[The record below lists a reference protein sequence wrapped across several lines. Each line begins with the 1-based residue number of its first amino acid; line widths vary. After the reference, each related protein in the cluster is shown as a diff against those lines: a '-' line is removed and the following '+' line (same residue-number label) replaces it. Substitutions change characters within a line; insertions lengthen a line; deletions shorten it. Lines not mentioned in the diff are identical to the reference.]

1 MIRSLTVSIKKRVC
15 SFIAMNKNSKTWH
28 WLAVV
33 LLSLIWGTSYIL
45 MKKGLRS
52 FSAYQLASLRII
64 ISSVTLLPL
73 ALRSLSKFN
82 KNNFRSILLIGLFG
96 SGIPA
101 FLYPLAE
108 TRIDSSLT
116 GMLNSLSSAFTL
128 VIGIVFYKRKAIRS
142 QIVGVFLGFAGAA
155 GLLYS
160 GPLNFNYYGLFVV
173 LATLMNGFSN
183 NEVSR
188 VEGLNGLEIT
198 SLSFFILGP
207 FALALFLSTDIH
219 AVFLTPH
226 WSRNFGYIA
235 ILAVMGSAFANAI
248 YYFLVRD
255 TSPLVAS
262 VVAYFIPIV
271 ATLWGLSD
279 NEQLASAMFISVLFI
294 LAGVWLINRP
304 FALQKINKHET

>member
-1 MIRSLTVSIKKRVC
+1 M
-15 SFIAMNKNSKTWH
+15 NSKSKLWH
-28 WLAVV
+28 WAAVA

-52 FSAYQLASLRII
+52 FSTYQLASLRIL
-64 ISSVTLLPL
+64 ISSVCLLPV
-73 ALRSLSKFN
+73 ALRNLSKVSKRN
-82 KNNFRSILLIGLFG
+82 LPSILIIGFFG

-128 VIGIVFYKRKAIRS
+128 LIGILFYKRKAIRS
-142 QIVGVFLGFAGAA
+142 QIAGVFLGFAGAA

-160 GPLNFNYYGLFVV
+160 GSLTYNYYGLFVV

-188 VEGLNGLEIT
+188 VEGLRGLEIT
-198 SLSFFILGP
+198 SLSFFVVSP
-207 FALALFLSTDIH
+207 FALTLLLNTDIQ
-219 AVFLTPH
+219 AALLTPD
-226 WSRNFGYIA
+226 WLLNFGYIA
-235 ILAVMGSAFANAI
+235 ILSVVGSAFANVV
-248 YYFLVRD
+248 YYFLIRD
-255 TSPLVAS
+255 TSPVVAS

-271 ATLWGLSD
+271 ATLWGISD
-279 NEQLASAMFISVLFI
+279 NEHLAPTMFLSVLLI
-294 LAGVWLINRP
+294 LAGVYLINRP
-304 FALQKINKHET
+304 GALRKIKKMLE

>member
-1 MIRSLTVSIKKRVC
+1 
-15 SFIAMNKNSKTWH
+15 MNKNSKIWH
-28 WLAVV
+28 WLAVA

-52 FSAYQLASLRII
+52 FSAYQLASIRML
-64 ISSVTLLPL
+64 ISFICLLPV
-73 ALRSLSKFN
+73 ALRSLSKLN
-82 KNNFRSILLIGLFG
+82 KKNFLSIIIIGFLG

-108 TRIDSSLT
+108 TKIDSSLT
-116 GMLNSLSSAFTL
+116 GMLNSMSSVFTL

-142 QIVGVFLGFAGAA
+142 QIAGVFLGFIGAA

-160 GPLNFNYYGLFVV
+160 GSLTFNYYGLFVV

-183 NEVSR
+183 NEVSK

-198 SLSFFILGP
+198 ALSFFIVSP
-207 FALALFLSTDIH
+207 FALGLLLSTDIH

-226 WSRNFGYIA
+226 WVLNFGFIA
-235 ILAVMGSAFANAI
+235 ILAAVGSAFANAI

-255 TSPLVAS
+255 TSPVVAS

-279 NEQLASAMFISVLFI
+279 NEHLAPAMFISVLFI
-294 LAGVWLINRP
+294 LAGVYLINRP
-304 FALQKINKHET
+304 GALRKIKKMLE

>member
-1 MIRSLTVSIKKRVC
+1 
-15 SFIAMNKNSKTWH
+15 
-28 WLAVV
+28 
-33 LLSLIWGTSYIL
+33 

-52 FSAYQLASLRII
+52 FSTYQLASLRIL
-64 ISSVTLLPL
+64 ISFVCLLPI
-73 ALRSLSKFN
+73 ALHSLPKLN
-82 KNNFRSILLIGLFG
+82 KNNLRSILIIGFFG

-101 FLYPLAE
+101 FLYPLAQ

-116 GMLNSLSSAFTL
+116 GMLNTLSSAFTL
-128 VIGIVFYKRKAIRS
+128 AIGILFYKRKAIRS
-142 QIVGVFLGFAGAA
+142 QITGVFLGFAGAA

-160 GPLNFNYYGLFVV
+160 GSLTFNYYGLFVV

-183 NEVSR
+183 NEVSK

-198 SLSFFILGP
+198 ALAFFILSP
-207 FALALFLSTDIH
+207 FALALLLGTDIH

-226 WSRNFGYIA
+226 WLLNFSYIA
-235 ILAVMGSAFANAI
+235 ILSVVGSAFANAI

-255 TSPLVAS
+255 TSPVVAS

-279 NEQLASAMFISVLFI
+279 NEHLAPTMFISVLFI
-294 LAGVWLINRP
+294 LAGVYLINRP
-304 FALQKINKHET
+304 GALRKIKKMLE

>member
-1 MIRSLTVSIKKRVC
+1 MHKK
-15 SFIAMNKNSKTWH
+15 SKIWH
-28 WLAVV
+28 WLAVA

-52 FSAYQLASLRII
+52 FSAYQLASLRIL
-64 ISSVTLLPL
+64 ISFVCLLPV
-73 ALRSLSKFN
+73 ALRSLSKFSK
-82 KNNFRSILLIGLFG
+82 KNFLSILIIGFFG
-96 SGIPA
+96 SGFPA

-128 VIGIVFYKRKAIRS
+128 LIGIVFYKRKAIRS
-142 QIVGVFLGFAGAA
+142 QIAGVFLGFAGAA

-160 GPLNFNYYGLFVV
+160 GSLTFNYYGLFVV
-173 LATLMNGFSN
+173 LATVMNGLSN
-183 NEVSR
+183 NEVST

-198 SLSFFILGP
+198 SLSFLVVSP
-207 FALALFLSTDIH
+207 FALTLLLGTDIH
-219 AVFLTPH
+219 AIFLTPQ
-226 WSRNFGYIA
+226 WPLNFGYIA
-235 ILAVMGSAFANAI
+235 ILSVVGSAFANAI

-255 TSPLVAS
+255 TSPVVAS

-279 NEQLASAMFISVLFI
+279 NEHLAPGMFLSVLLI
-294 LAGVWLINRP
+294 LAGVYLINRP
-304 FALQKINKHET
+304 GALRKIRQMMK